1 MKFDPR
7 MPLKNVNLVEALTL
21 INADDMVNMERM
33 EVLGDV
39 FLKFR
44 SFILKLFCSEI
55 VILLNSYILN
65 NLLGK
70 LCIKC
75 AIRYKV
81 YCRTIMF
88 VY

>member
-55 VILLNSYILN
+55 VILLN
-65 NLLGK
+65 
-70 LCIKC
+70 
-75 AIRYKV
+75 
-81 YCRTIMF
+81 
-88 VY
+88 

>member
-1 MKFDPR
+1 MLTVTLSRKLLEQLMKFDPR

-55 VILLNSYILN
+55 VILLNN
-65 NLLGK
+65 
-70 LCIKC
+70 
-75 AIRYKV
+75 
-81 YCRTIMF
+81 
-88 VY
+88 

>member
-55 VILLNSYILN
+55 VILLNN
-65 NLLGK
+65 
-70 LCIKC
+70 
-75 AIRYKV
+75 
-81 YCRTIMF
+81 
-88 VY
+88 